1 MRNKTIITKKKQKQR
16 QQRQQNITSKLS
28 SKIKSR
34 TIKNRNTKPHTQ
46 YNINLDKR
54 KLTHTG
60 HTGHIGHRLAILKH
74 NFYIGCHISITPSIL
89 SGLEYLTH
97 IKGNAAQI
105 FLGSTKSSSLNAK
118 HKFNDININNIK
130 NYISYN
136 NIYLSIHSIYL
147 LNFCK
152 ANPHTHFGMVKYMH
166 DNIQYDLKYGAL
178 IGAKCVILHLGF
190 AVLLENSIAINN
202 FINNIIKIIKN
213 MPDNIKLALETTAG
227 QGTQIGR
234 TLEELALIWNGI
246 TSRIHKLNGT
256 GTGIGTGNK
265 HKLQVGICIDTAHIF
280 ASGYNI
286 STLDGI
292 KFYLDEFNK
301 LIGWQHI
308 IMFHINDNKFKCN
321 SKKDVHKGIGQGEIF
336 NTQEGIDVLKYIK
349 TFCIKHNIPM
359 ILETHKTN
367 SNKIITYEEKPS
379 IKNNIKNNIIDT
391 NIIDTNINT
400 GYEWEIDYIKNI

>member
-1 MRNKTIITKKKQKQR
+1 MSNRISITKKKQKHIQKHIQKQKR
-16 QQRQQNITSKLS
+16 ITSKLP
-28 SKIKSR
+28 SKFKSR
-34 TIKNRNTKPHTQ
+34 TIKHTNT
-46 YNINLDKR
+46 I
-54 KLTHTG
+54 THT
-60 HTGHIGHRLAILKH
+60 HTHTVHTKHRSAILKY

-97 IKGNAAQI
+97 IKGNSAQI

-178 IGAKCVILHLGF
+178 IGARCVILHLGF

-202 FINNIIKIIKN
+202 FINNIIIIIKN

-234 TLEELALIWNGI
+234 TLEELALIWIGI
-246 TSRIHKLNGT
+246 TSRIHKLN
-256 GTGIGTGNK
+256 GTGNK

-280 ASGYNI
+280 SSGYNI

-292 KFYLDEFNK
+292 KFYLNEFNK

-308 IMFHINDNKFKCN
+308 IMYHINNNKFKCN
-321 SKKDVHKGIGQGEIF
+321 SKKDFHKGIGQGEIF
-336 NTQEGIDVLKYIK
+336 NTSEGIDALKYIK

-359 ILETHKTN
+359 ILETHKSD
-367 SNKIITYEEKPS
+367 SNKIITHEDRKS
-379 IKNNIKNNIIDT
+379 INNNIKNNIIDN

-400 GYEWEIDYIKNI
+400 GYECEIDYIKNI